1 MTVLTGAMLRLI
13 AEQKFGYIATVGA
26 DGAPNVSPKGTFLA
40 LDGETIAFAE
50 MRSPNTLANIADD
63 PRVEVNMVD
72 VFARKGARFR
82 GEARFVARGEVEF
95 DALYPRWDDIWGPD
109 LGALFNGFVVIRV
122 TAAAPLVSPAYDI
135 GAEETALRA
144 EWLAKYT
151 KMQED
156 YLDG

>member
-13 AEQKFGYIATVGA
+13 AEQNFGYIATVGA

-40 LDGETIAFAE
+40 LNGETIAFAE